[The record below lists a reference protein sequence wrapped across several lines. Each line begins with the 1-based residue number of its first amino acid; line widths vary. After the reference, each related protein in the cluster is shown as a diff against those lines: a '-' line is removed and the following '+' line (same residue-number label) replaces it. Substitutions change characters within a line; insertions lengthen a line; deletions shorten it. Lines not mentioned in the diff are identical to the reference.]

1 MKGISLF
8 FSFSLFVI
16 VSCIREEAES
26 ASQAKNDDIY
36 IVYMGA
42 AASSN
47 GGTRNDQM
55 QLVSSLIKRNKN
67 TVVHS
72 YKNGFSGFA
81 ARLSEAEAQSIA
93 QRPGVVSVF
102 PDPVLQLHTTR
113 SWDFLKYQTV
123 DETNSSPSSGSDSSP
138 NGADTIIGILDT
150 GIWPESKSFN
160 DKGMGPIPARWKG
173 TCMDGHDF
181 GASKCNKKIV
191 GARFYEEFDG
201 RGTKMAG
208 SARDENGHGTHVAS
222 TAAGS
227 PVAGASYYGLAAG
240 TAKGGSPGSRI
251 AVYRVCTSNGCR
263 GSAIMKAFDDAIADG
278 VDVLSLS
285 LGSSPGFEELSKNP
299 IAIGA
304 FHAVEKGIVVVCS
317 AGNSGPDPKTVVN
330 TAPWILTVAATTID
344 RDFETDIILGG
355 NKLVKGGGINFGNMT
370 KSAVYPLIQGYSAK
384 LNKRITEE
392 EARGCVPDSL
402 DKNKVKGKI
411 VVCENLQNDG
421 FSPSD
426 RLLEVKSRGG
436 VGFILIDDD
445 LRTVAPKF
453 ESFPAAAVSRKDGT
467 EIISYI
473 KSTRKSKFLKSPTL
487 DNGKPNRHANPTKR
501 PRNPVASI
509 LPTVSTTK
517 YKPAPVVPYFSSRGP
532 AGNTPN
538 LLKPDITAPGVTIL
552 AAWPGNKQPMF
563 NILSGTSMSCP
574 HVSGI
579 AATVKAQNPTWGPS
593 TIKSAIMTTA
603 IQTNNL
609 KAPITT
615 NFGSKATPYD
625 IGAGEASTSGPLK
638 PGLVYA
644 TDVADYLHFLCS
656 VGYDISK
663 IKLISSTV
671 PKDFSCPKHSSS
683 ELVSNMNYPSIA
695 ISGLKKYKTKKV
707 TRTVTN
713 VGEEASVYIAIVE
726 APTGLRVQVIP
737 SKLEFTNK
745 NKKLSYEVSFRA
757 SSTTKEDMF
766 GSITWTNGKYK
777 VRSPFVVSN
786 SG

>member
-26 ASQAKNDDIY
+26 ASQAKNDGIY

-473 KSTRKSKFLKSPTL
+473 KSTR
-487 DNGKPNRHANPTKR
+487 
-501 PRNPVASI
+501 NPVASI

>member
-473 KSTRKSKFLKSPTL
+473 KSTR
-487 DNGKPNRHANPTKR
+487 
-501 PRNPVASI
+501 NPVASI

>member
-1 MKGISLF
+1 MKEISLF
-8 FSFSLFVI
+8 FCFSLFMI
-16 VSCIREEAES
+16 VSCIREAES
-26 ASQAKNDDIY
+26 ASQAQSNGIY

-47 GGTRNDQM
+47 GGTRNDQA
-55 QLVSSLIKRNKN
+55 QLISSLIKRNKN
-67 TVVHS
+67 AVIHR
-72 YKNGFSGFA
+72 YENGFSGFA
-81 ARLSEAEAQSIA
+81 ARLSESEAQSIA

-113 SWDFLKYQTV
+113 SWDFLKYQTG
-123 DETNSSPSSGSDSSP
+123 DETNSSPSSRSDSSP
-138 NGADTIIGILDT
+138 NVADTIIGILDT
-150 GIWPESKSFN
+150 GIWPESASFN
-160 DKGMGPIPARWKG
+160 DKGMSSVPARWKG
-173 TCMDGHDF
+173 ICMEGHDF

-191 GARFYEEFDG
+191 GARFYEDFDDSG
-201 RGTKMAG
+201 MKINGT
-208 SARDENGHGTHVAS
+208 ARDENGHGTHVAS

-227 PVAGASYYGLAAG
+227 HVAGASYNGLAAG
-240 TAKGGSPGSRI
+240 TAKGGSPSSRI
-251 AVYRVCTSNGCR
+251 AMYRVCTSNGCR

-278 VDVLSLS
+278 VDILSLS
-285 LGSSPGFEELSKNP
+285 LGSSPGVEELSKNP

-304 FHAVEKGIVVVCS
+304 FHAVEKGIVVICS
-317 AGNSGPDPKTVVN
+317 AGNGGPDPKTVVN

-355 NKLVKGGGINFGNMT
+355 NKLIKGGGINFGNMK
-370 KSAVYPLIQGYSAK
+370 KSPVYPLIQGNSAK

-411 VVCENLQNDG
+411 VVCENHQNDG
-421 FSPSD
+421 FSPND

-453 ESFPAAAVSRKDGT
+453 ESFPAAVISRKDGT
-467 EIISYI
+467 EILSYI
-473 KSTRKSKFLKSPTL
+473 KST
-487 DNGKPNRHANPTKR
+487 
-501 PRNPVASI
+501 RNPVASI

-532 AGNTPN
+532 VENTPN

-593 TIKSAIMTTA
+593 AIKSAIMTTA

-656 VGYDISK
+656 VGYDKSK

-671 PKDFSCPKHSSS
+671 PKDFSCPKNSSS

-695 ISGLKKYKTKKV
+695 ISSLKKYKTKKV
-707 TRTVTN
+707 TRIVTN
-713 VGEEASVYIAIVE
+713 VGGEASVYTAIVE

-737 SKLEFTNK
+737 SKLEFTN
-745 NKKLSYEVSFRA
+745 NSKKLSYEVSFRA
-757 SSTTKEDMF
+757 SSTTKEDLF

-777 VRSPFVVSN
+777 VRSPFVVSK
-786 SG
+786 SD